1 MTKHRMSALEPSSE
15 RRELTRLVRHIQALT
30 LELQELEAR
39 GPHSPAASAAKHRR
53 LDQLR
58 WQLAATAR
66 RSATEVLGNAA

>member
-1 MTKHRMSALEPSSE
+1 MTKHRMSALEPSNE
-15 RRELTRLVRHIQALT
+15 RGELTRLVRHIQALT

-39 GPHSPAASAAKHRR
+39 GPHSPAASAKHRR